1 MIDSDL
7 VSITEGK
14 TKILIP
20 AISLGSKVATK
31 REPVFFNFAAEFNR
45 DISVIAYSSFLSNS
59 NFGNQD
65 TKNKQK
71 AIRTNITMADSLC
84 GTGARGLR
92 VAVEVPEVNQVYFN
106 DVNPVAIDVAKKS
119 AAINHVEDKC
129 RFSVNEVCKFL
140 LGGIGEITTA
150 STFNNQNE
158 KSRTTSQ
165 RFTIVDLDPF
175 GSPANY
181 VDCVMRSVE
190 DGGLIS
196 VTATDTAVLC
206 GKYPDVCLR
215 KYYGRPL
222 NNSYTNE
229 TALRILISLVALTSA
244 RLGICMYPLFAHSNR
259 HYLRL
264 YAKVILSSTLANS
277 VFENIGY
284 LRHCFECGNR
294 TVSRAQNLTQVCEL
308 CAGTFATAGWLWTGK
323 IYDKD
328 FVREMN
334 AKTSSSARDGNNKAE
349 ADTIVD
355 EIDENIEKNGD
366 ESTRYDNDINEN
378 IMSKRAPI
386 GNTKLQK
393 MVQRLFSK
401 CMSEHDDIPYYFT
414 SDEIAS
420 RLKMAPPSLDTVV
433 ENLSKAGF
441 RTSQTGLNPTA
452 FKTEAKIN
460 EIMTILRK

>member
-1 MIDSDL
+1 MINTDL

-14 TKILIP
+14 TKMLIP
-20 AISLGSKVATK
+20 SISLRSKVATK

-45 DISVIAYSSFLSNS
+45 DISVIAYSSFLSNPS
-59 NFGNQD
+59 FGDQN

-84 GTGARGLR
+84 GTGVRGLR
-92 VAVEVPEVNQVYFN
+92 VAVEVPEVNHIYFN

-129 RFSVNEVCKFL
+129 HFSVNEVCKFL
-140 LGGIGEITTA
+140 LGGIGKITSA
-150 STFNNQNE
+150 SACNTQKE
-158 KSRTTSQ
+158 KSRTTAQ

-175 GSPANY
+175 GSPAKY
-181 VDCVMRSVE
+181 VDCVMRSVD

-206 GKYPDVCLR
+206 GKYPEVCLR

-229 TALRILISLVALTSA
+229 TALRILISLIALTSA
-244 RLGICMYPLFAHSNR
+244 RLGICIYPLFAHSNM

-264 YAKVILSSTLANS
+264 YAKVILSSSLANG
-277 VFENIGY
+277 VFENIGF

-294 TVSRAQNLTQVCEL
+294 TVSSAQDLTQVCKL

-328 FVREMN
+328 FVREMI
-334 AKTSSSARDGNNKAE
+334 AKSSSAGRDGNNKAD
-349 ADTIVD
+349 DTIR
-355 EIDENIEKNGD
+355 EGIDESIVNNSDEYKVHDKN
-366 ESTRYDNDINEN
+366 INEN
-378 IMSKRAPI
+378 TMSKRAPI
-386 GNTKLQK
+386 RNTKSQK
-393 MVQRLFSK
+393 MIQRLFSK
-401 CMSEHDDIPYYFT
+401 CVTEHDDIPYYFT

-420 RLKMAPPSLDTVV
+420 KLKMGPPSLDKVV
-433 ENLSKAGF
+433 ENLSNAGF

-452 FKTEAKIN
+452 FKTEANIN
-460 EIMTILRK
+460 EIMTIFKK

>member
-20 AISLGSKVATK
+20 SISLKSKVATK

-59 NFGNQD
+59 NFGDQK
-65 TKNKQK
+65 TKDKHK
-71 AIRTNITMADSLC
+71 AIRNNITMADSLC

-92 VAVEVPEVNQVYFN
+92 VAVEVPEVNQIYFN

-119 AAINHVEDKC
+119 AAINHVEAKC
-129 RFSVNEVCKFL
+129 HFSVNEVCKFL
-140 LGGIGEITTA
+140 LGGIDEITTS
-150 STFNNQNE
+150 STCNTQNE
-158 KSRTTSQ
+158 KSRTTGQ

-175 GSPANY
+175 GSPASY

-244 RLGICMYPLFAHSNR
+244 RLGICIYPLFAHSNM

-264 YAKVILSSTLANS
+264 YARVILSSSLANGI
-277 VFENIGY
+277 FENIGY

-294 TVSRAQNLTQVCEL
+294 TVSSTQNLAQVCEL

-323 IYDKD
+323 IYDKGY
-328 FVREMN
+328 VREMI
-334 AKTSSSARDGNNKAE
+334 AKTSSASRDGNNKAN
-349 ADTIVD
+349 DTVV
-355 EIDENIEKNGD
+355 EEVDENIKINRD
-366 ESTRYDNDINEN
+366 ESKAHNNDINEN
-378 IMSKRAPI
+378 TMSNRAPI
-386 GNTKLQK
+386 RKTKLQK
-393 MVQRLFSK
+393 MLQRLFSK
-401 CMSEHDDIPYYFT
+401 CLSEHDDIPYYFT

-420 RLKMAPPSLDTVV
+420 KLKMSPPSLDKVV
-433 ENLSKAGF
+433 ESLSKAGF

-460 EIMTILRK
+460 EIMTIFRK

>member
-20 AISLGSKVATK
+20 SISLRSKVATK

-59 NFGNQD
+59 NFGQQD
-65 TKNKQK
+65 KKNKQK
-71 AIRTNITMADSLC
+71 AIGTNITMADSLC

-92 VAVEVPEVNQVYFN
+92 VAVEVPEVNQIYFN

-119 AAINHVEDKC
+119 AAINHVEAKC
-129 RFSVNEVCKFL
+129 HFSVNEVCKFL

-150 STFNNQNE
+150 STCNTQNE
-158 KSRTTSQ
+158 KSRTTGQ

-244 RLGICMYPLFAHSNR
+244 RLGICIYPLFAHSNM

-264 YAKVILSSTLANS
+264 YAKVILSSSLANG

-284 LRHCFECGNR
+284 LRHCFACGNR
-294 TVSRAQNLTQVCEL
+294 TVSSAQNLTQVCEL
-308 CAGTFATAGWLWTGK
+308 CAGKFATAGWLWTGK
-323 IYDKD
+323 LYDKD
-328 FVREMN
+328 FVREMI
-334 AKTSSSARDGNNKAE
+334 ARTSSSSHDGNNKAN
-349 ADTIVD
+349 DTAKD
-355 EIDENIEKNGD
+355 DIDNIEKNSND
-366 ESTRYDNDINEN
+366 STGYDKDIHKNA
-378 IMSKRAPI
+378 MSTKAPTR
-386 GNTKLQK
+386 NTKIQK
-393 MVQRLFSK
+393 MLERLFSK
-401 CMSEHDDIPYYFT
+401 CISEHDDIPYYFT

-420 RLKMAPPSLDTVV
+420 RLKISPPSLDTVI

-441 RTSQTGLNPTA
+441 KASQTGLNPTA

-460 EIMTILRK
+460 EIMTFFRT

>member
-1 MIDSDL
+1 MS
-7 VSITEGK
+7 
-14 TKILIP
+14 
-20 AISLGSKVATK
+20 
-31 REPVFFNFAAEFNR
+31 
-45 DISVIAYSSFLSNS
+45 
-59 NFGNQD
+59 
-65 TKNKQK
+65 KQK
-71 AIRTNITMADSLC
+71 SIRNNITMADSLC

-92 VAVEVPEVNQVYFN
+92 VAVEVPEVNQIYFN

-119 AAINHVEDKC
+119 AAINHVEAKC
-129 RFSVNEVCKFL
+129 HFSVNEVCKFL
-140 LGGIGEITTA
+140 LGGNGEITTA
-150 STFNNQNE
+150 TTSNTQNE
-158 KSRTTSQ
+158 KSRTTGQ

-175 GSPANY
+175 GSPASY

-244 RLGICMYPLFAHSNR
+244 RLGICIYPLFAHSNM

-264 YAKVILSSTLANS
+264 YAKVILSSSLANG

-294 TVSRAQNLTQVCEL
+294 TVSSTQNLTQVCEL
-308 CAGTFATAGWLWTGK
+308 CAGAFATAGWLWTGK
-323 IYDKD
+323 IYDKV
-328 FVREMN
+328 FVREMI
-334 AKTSSSARDGNNKAE
+334 AKTSSVGQVGNNKAG
-349 ADTIVD
+349 DTAVK
-355 EIDENIEKNGD
+355 EIDENIEIKSD
-366 ESTRYDNDINEN
+366 ESKVHDKDNNEN
-378 IMSKRAPI
+378 TMSKRTAI
-386 GNTKLQK
+386 RDTKLQK
-393 MVQRLFSK
+393 MIQKLFSK
-401 CMSEHDDIPYYFT
+401 CLSEHDDIPYYYT
-414 SDEIAS
+414 TDEIAS
-420 RLKMAPPSLDTVV
+420 KLKMGPPSLDKVV
-433 ENLSKAGF
+433 EKLSKAGF

-460 EIMTILRK
+460 EIMTIFRK

>member
-1 MIDSDL
+1 MIASDL
-7 VSITEGK
+7 VSIIEGK

-20 AISLGSKVATK
+20 SISLRSKVATK

-45 DISVIAYSSFLSNS
+45 DISVVAYSSFLSNS
-59 NFGNQD
+59 NFEFHG

-71 AIRTNITMADSLC
+71 AVRTNITMADSLC

-92 VAVEVPEVNQVYFN
+92 VAVEVPEVNQIYFN

-119 AAINHVEDKC
+119 AAINNVEDKC
-129 RFSVNEVCKFL
+129 NFSVNEVCKFL
-140 LGGIGEITTA
+140 LGGISDITTA
-150 STFNNQNE
+150 STCNTQKE
-158 KSRTTSQ
+158 KSRTTGQ

-244 RLGICMYPLFAHSNR
+244 RLGICIYPLFAHSNM

-264 YAKVILSSTLANS
+264 YAKVILSSSLANG

-294 TVSRAQNLTQVCEL
+294 TVSGAQNLTQVCEL
-308 CAGTFATAGWLWTGK
+308 CAGTYATAGWLWTGK

-328 FVREMN
+328 FVREMI
-334 AKTSSSARDGNNKAE
+334 AKTSFSSHDRNNKPN
-349 ADTIVD
+349 DTIV
-355 EIDENIEKNGD
+355 EEMDENIVVNSE
-366 ESTRYDNDINEN
+366 ESKAHDKDNNEN
-378 IMSKRAPI
+378 TMSKRAPI
-386 GNTKLQK
+386 QNTKSQK
-393 MVQRLFSK
+393 MLQRLFSK

-420 RLKMAPPSLDTVV
+420 RLKMSPPSLDKVV
-433 ENLSKAGF
+433 EKLSKAGF

-460 EIMTILRK
+460 EIMTIFRK

>member
-20 AISLGSKVATK
+20 SISLKSKVATK

-45 DISVIAYSSFLSNS
+45 DISVLAYSSFLSNS
-59 NFGNQD
+59 NFGQQD

-71 AIRTNITMADSLC
+71 TIRTNITMADSLC

-92 VAVEVPEVNQVYFN
+92 VAVEVPEVNQIYFN

-119 AAINHVEDKC
+119 VAINHVEAKC
-129 RFSVNEVCKFL
+129 HFSVNEVCKFL

-150 STFNNQNE
+150 STCNTQNE
-158 KSRTTSQ
+158 KSRTTGQ

-244 RLGICMYPLFAHSNR
+244 RLGICIYPLFAHSNM

-264 YAKVILSSTLANS
+264 YAKVILSSSLANG

-284 LRHCFECGNR
+284 LRHCFACGNR
-294 TVSRAQNLTQVCEL
+294 TVSSAQNLTQVCEL
-308 CAGTFATAGWLWTGK
+308 CAGKFATAGWLWTGK
-323 IYDKD
+323 LYDKD
-328 FVREMN
+328 FVREMI
-334 AKTSSSARDGNNKAE
+334 ARTSASTVIED
-349 ADTIVD
+349 
-355 EIDENIEKNGD
+355 IDDNIEKNSND
-366 ESTRYDNDINEN
+366 RTEYDKDIHKNAMST
-378 IMSKRAPI
+378 KAPTR
-386 GNTKLQK
+386 NTKIKK
-393 MVQRLFSK
+393 MLQRLFSK
-401 CMSEHDDIPYYFT
+401 CISEHDDIPYYFT

-420 RLKMAPPSLDTVV
+420 RLKISPPSLDTVI

-441 RTSQTGLNPTA
+441 KTSQTGLNPTA

-460 EIMTILRK
+460 EIMTFFRT

>member
-1 MIDSDL
+1 MIDSEL
-7 VSITEGK
+7 VSIIEGK
-14 TKILIP
+14 TKILVP
-20 AISLGSKVATK
+20 SISLTSKVATK
-31 REPVFFNFAAEFNR
+31 REPVFFNFAAELIR
-45 DISVIAYSSFLSNS
+45 DISVIAYRSFLSNS
-59 NFGNQD
+59 NFGNQGK
-65 TKNKQK
+65 KNKHK
-71 AIRTNITMADSLC
+71 AIRNNITMADSLC

-106 DVNPVAIDVAKKS
+106 DVNPVAIYVAKKS

-129 RFSVNEVCKFL
+129 HFSVNEVCKFL
-140 LGGIGEITTA
+140 LDGTSEANTA
-150 STFNNQNE
+150 STYNTQNE
-158 KSRTTSQ
+158 KARITGR

-244 RLGICMYPLFAHSNR
+244 RLGIRIYPLFAHSSM

-264 YAKVILSSTLANS
+264 YAKVILSDSLANS

-294 TVSRAQNLTQVCEL
+294 TVSNAQNLTQACEL
-308 CAGTFATAGWLWTGK
+308 CTGRFATAGWLWTGK

-328 FVREMN
+328 FVREMI
-334 AKTSSSARDGNNKAE
+334 AKTPSSGHDGNNKAN
-349 ADTIVD
+349 DTVIED
-355 EIDENIEKNGD
+355 IDENIEKNSD
-366 ESTRYDNDINEN
+366 ENTAHDKDINEN
-378 IMSKRAPI
+378 TTSKRAPTRD
-386 GNTKLQK
+386 TKIQK
-393 MVQRLFSK
+393 MLQRLFSK
-401 CMSEHDDIPYYFT
+401 CISEHDDIPYYFT

-420 RLKMAPPSLDTVV
+420 RLKIGPPSLDTVV

-460 EIMTILRK
+460 EIMTFFRT

>member
-20 AISLGSKVATK
+20 SISLKSKVATK

-59 NFGNQD
+59 NFVDQD

-71 AIRTNITMADSLC
+71 AIRNNITMADSLC

-92 VAVEVPEVNQVYFN
+92 VAVEVPQVNQIYFN
-106 DVNPVAIDVAKKS
+106 DVNPVAIGVAKKS
-119 AAINHVEDKC
+119 AAINHVEAKC
-129 RFSVNEVCKFL
+129 HFSVNEVCKFL
-140 LGGIGEITTA
+140 LGGIGEFTTA
-150 STFNNQNE
+150 STCNTQNE
-158 KSRTTSQ
+158 KSRRTGQ

-175 GSPANY
+175 GSPASY

-244 RLGICMYPLFAHSNR
+244 RLGICIYPLFAHSNM

-264 YAKVILSSTLANS
+264 YARVILSSSLANG

-294 TVSRAQNLTQVCEL
+294 TVSSAQSLTQVCEL

-323 IYDKD
+323 IYDKV
-328 FVREMN
+328 FVREMI
-334 AKTSSSARDGNNKAE
+334 AKTSYAGQDGNYKAN
-349 ADTIVD
+349 DTVVE
-355 EIDENIEKNGD
+355 EIDENIEINSD
-366 ESTRYDNDINEN
+366 ESNAHDKDINEN
-378 IMSKRAPI
+378 TMSKRALI
-386 GNTKLQK
+386 RKTTLQK
-393 MVQRLFSK
+393 MLQRLFSK
-401 CMSEHDDIPYYFT
+401 CLSEHDDIPYYFT
-414 SDEIAS
+414 TDEIAS
-420 RLKMAPPSLDTVV
+420 RLKMSPPSLDKLV

-460 EIMTILRK
+460 EIMTIFRK

>member
-20 AISLGSKVATK
+20 SISLRSKVATK

-59 NFGNQD
+59 NFGDQD

-71 AIRTNITMADSLC
+71 SIRNNITMADSLC

-92 VAVEVPEVNQVYFN
+92 VAVEVPEVNQIYFN

-119 AAINHVEDKC
+119 AAINRVEAKC
-129 RFSVNEVCKFL
+129 HFSVNEVCKFL

-150 STFNNQNE
+150 STYNTQNE
-158 KSRTTSQ
+158 KSRTSDK

-175 GSPANY
+175 GSPASY

-190 DGGLIS
+190 DGGLVS

-244 RLGICMYPLFAHSNR
+244 RLGICIYPLFAHSNM

-264 YAKVILSSTLANS
+264 YAKVMLSSSLANG
-277 VFENIGY
+277 VFKNIGY

-294 TVSRAQNLTQVCEL
+294 TVSSARNLTQVCEL

-323 IYDKD
+323 IYDKV
-328 FVREMN
+328 FVREMI
-334 AKTSSSARDGNNKAE
+334 AKTSSAGQDGSNKANGTV
-349 ADTIVD
+349 AW
-355 EIDENIEKNGD
+355 EIDENIEINSD
-366 ESTRYDNDINEN
+366 ESKAHDKNINEN
-378 IMSKRAPI
+378 TMSKRAPI
-386 GNTKLQK
+386 RKTTFQK
-393 MVQRLFSK
+393 MLQRLFSK
-401 CMSEHDDIPYYFT
+401 CLSEHDDIPYYFT
-414 SDEIAS
+414 LDEIAS
-420 RLKMAPPSLDTVV
+420 KLKMGPPSLDKVV

-441 RTSQTGLNPTA
+441 RTSQTGLNPMA

-460 EIMTILRK
+460 EIMTIFRK